1 MKFYILIFSLVFILF
16 ACNSYTS
23 LENTNS
29 NFLPNASG
37 ENNEMLIV
45 MDSTKFKG
53 KVGRLLVDIYGSYI
67 YGLPQPEPEFDLI
80 YIKPRK
86 FNSILKYVKNIVIVF
101 SLEGNSLDSK
111 ILRKEFNEE
120 SLNRIKVDSS
130 LFMFT
135 KKNQYANGQNILYLF
150 SKNDDDLYNK
160 INQNKDI
167 ILKSFKMAS
176 LSRTSKKIFSKQ
188 EKNISKKIFDDFDIN
203 IKVPFGYDLASKKN
217 NFIWL
222 RQLEID
228 YEKNIFIYFE
238 DYTNDDVFRNNNIE
252 SLREKISMKYLRDF
266 EKPDIYMTTQKVF
279 PIITKEITFK
289 NKFSLESKGLWKL
302 SDISGGG
309 PFHSFVIFDDKKN
322 RLYYIEGYVYAPGT
336 KKRDLMQEI
345 SAILWTFEL

>member
-86 FNSILKYVKNIVIVF
+86 FNSILKYAKNIVIVF

-188 EKNISKKIFDDFDIN
+188 EKNISKQIFDDFDIN

-217 NFIWL
+217 SFIWL

-238 DYTNDDVFRNNNIE
+238 DYTNDEVFRNKNIE

>member
-1 MKFYILIFSLVFILF
+1 MNFNILIFSLVFTLY
-16 ACNSYTS
+16 ACNSYIS

-29 NFLPNASG
+29 NFLPDASG

-67 YGLPQPEPEFDLI
+67 YALPQPEPEFDLL

-86 FNSILKYVKNIVIVF
+86 FNSILKYAKNIIIVF
-101 SLEGNSLDSK
+101 SLQGNSLDSK

-120 SLNRIKVDSS
+120 SLNRINIDSS

-135 KKNQYANGQNILYLF
+135 KKNQYANGQKILYLF
-150 SKNDDDLYNK
+150 SKNDNDLFDK
-160 INQNKDI
+160 INKNRDL
-167 ILKSFKMAS
+167 ILKSFKMEA
-176 LSRTSKKIFSKQ
+176 LSRTSKKLFSNQ
-188 EKNISKKIFDDFDIN
+188 EKNISKQIFDDFNIN
-203 IKVPFGYDLASKKN
+203 LKIPKGYDLASKKD

-222 RQLEID
+222 RQLEVD

-238 DYTNDDVFRNNNIE
+238 DYTNDEVFRNKNIE
-252 SLREKISMKYLRDF
+252 KLRKKISMKYLRDF
-266 EKPDIYMTTQKVF
+266 EKPDIYMTTQKAL

-309 PFHSFVIFDDKKN
+309 PFHSFVIFDDKRN
-322 RLYYIEGYVYAPGT
+322 RLYYLEGYVYAPGS

-345 SAILWTFEL
+345 SAILQTFEL

>member
-176 LSRTSKKIFSKQ
+176 LLRTSKKIFSKQ
-188 EKNISKKIFDDFDIN
+188 EN
-203 IKVPFGYDLASKKN
+203 YC
-217 NFIWL
+217 
-222 RQLEID
+222 
-228 YEKNIFIYFE
+228 
-238 DYTNDDVFRNNNIE
+238 
-252 SLREKISMKYLRDF
+252 
-266 EKPDIYMTTQKVF
+266 
-279 PIITKEITFK
+279 TFY
-289 NKFSLESKGLWKL
+289 S
-302 SDISGGG
+302 I
-309 PFHSFVIFDDKKN
+309 
-322 RLYYIEGYVYAPGT
+322 
-336 KKRDLMQEI
+336 
-345 SAILWTFEL
+345 

>member
-176 LSRTSKKIFSKQ
+176 LSRTTKKIFSKQ
-188 EKNISKKIFDDFDIN
+188 EKNISKQIFDDFDIN

-238 DYTNDDVFRNNNIE
+238 DYSNDDVFRNNNIE